1 MPAAAEPERAAALSE
16 RARLRCLAR
25 YAESRADRYR
35 LTQEAFANVVAAV
48 IQKYAAEAGEPEV
61 LALIDS
67 LKVEELALAR
77 GCALGNEAAWEV
89 FLTRY
94 RASLYGAAYSIAK
107 DEATGRELADSLY
120 ADLYGLPADG
130 RARVSKLSYYMG
142 RGSLEGWLRTVLAQE
157 YINRYRSA
165 KKTVSLEEQIEEGLQ
180 LHAPMAESSAP
191 TSDAEQAAGEVLR
204 CLSAEDRVLL
214 ASYYLDGRNLAE
226 IAKVLRV
233 HESTIS
239 RKLDRL
245 ASALRRDIRACL
257 IRRGLSPRQADEAM
271 QELDVRDVTLNV
283 REALQFPETS
293 KQGTDSGAFYKQS
306 PE

>member
-1 MPAAAEPERAAALSE
+1 MPAAAEPERAAALSLS
-16 RARLRCLAR
+16 ARQRCLAR
-25 YAESRADRYR
+25 YGESKAERYG
-35 LTQEAFANVVAAV
+35 LTQDAFAGIVATVVR
-48 IQKYAAEAGEPEV
+48 KYAAEADETAI

-67 LKVEELALAR
+67 LKVEELALTR
-77 GCALGNEAAWEV
+77 GCALGNETSWEV

-94 RASLYGAAYSIAK
+94 RATLYGAAYLIAK
-107 DEATGRELADSLY
+107 DEATGRELADSMY
-120 ADLYGLPADG
+120 AELYGLPADG

-165 KKTVSLEEQIEEGLQ
+165 KKTVSLDEQIEEGLQ
-180 LHAPMAESSAP
+180 LQAAVVESSAP
-191 TSDAEQAAGEVLR
+191 ISEAEQAASDALKA
-204 CLSAEDRVLL
+204 LSAEDRVLL
-214 ASYYLDGRNLAE
+214 TSYYLDGRTLAE

-245 ASALRRDIRACL
+245 TSAIRKDIRSGL
-257 IRRGLSPRQADEAM
+257 IRRGMSPRQADEAM

-283 REALQFPETS
+283 RETLQQET
-293 KQGTDSGAFYKQS
+293 DAGAFYKQS

>member
-1 MPAAAEPERAAALSE
+1 MAATAEPERAVALSPG
-16 RARLRCLAR
+16 ARRRCVAR
-25 YAESRADRYR
+25 YGESKSERYGVP
-35 LTQEAFANVVAAV
+35 QEAFTGFVAAV
-48 IQKYAAEAGEPEV
+48 VQKYAGDGDETAAV
-61 LALIDS
+61 ALIDS
-67 LKVEELALAR
+67 LRVEELVLSRA
-77 GCALGNEAAWEV
+77 CAVGNEAAWEE

-94 RASLYGAAYSIAK
+94 RASLYSAAYSIAK

-120 ADLYGLPADG
+120 ADLYGLPVDG

-165 KKTVSLEEQIEEGLQ
+165 KKTVSLEEQIEEGFQLQ
-180 LHAPMAESSAP
+180 AP
-191 TSDAEQAAGEVLR
+191 TVQPVAQASEAEQAASTALKA
-204 CLSAEDRVLL
+204 LSAEDRLL
-214 ASYYLDGRNLAE
+214 LTSYYLDGRTLAE

-245 ASALRRDIRACL
+245 TSAIQKDIKGFL
-257 IRRGLSPRQADEAM
+257 LKRGMSSRQADETM
-271 QELDVRDVTLNV
+271 QELDVRDVSINIRETL
-283 REALQFPETS
+283 QQETR
-293 KQGTDSGAFYKQS
+293 SGAFYKQS